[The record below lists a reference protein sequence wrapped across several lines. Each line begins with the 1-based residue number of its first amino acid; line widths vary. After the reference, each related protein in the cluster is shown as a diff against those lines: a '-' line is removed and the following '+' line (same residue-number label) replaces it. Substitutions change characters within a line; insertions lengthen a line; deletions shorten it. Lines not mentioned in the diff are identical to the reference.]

1 MAINKKNTENKKE
14 DAAKLNIEVT
24 RAKDLKDKNVI
35 MFDMVVNGVTIYGCS
50 YKEINFKDKEGSF
63 VKIGFPSRKGADDKY
78 YNHCYVKLS
87 DEDIT
92 NIERGI
98 EAHLE

>member
-1 MAINKKNTENKKE
+1 MAINKGKTKEEKKQE
-14 DAAKLNIEVT
+14 LIIEVT
-24 RAKDLKDKNVI
+24 RAKELKDKDVI

-50 YKEINFKDKEGSF
+50 YKELQKHDGSGSF
-63 VKIGFPSRKGADDKY
+63 IKIGFPSRKGADDKY

-98 EAHLE
+98 EAHLD